1 MVLGWAVS
9 TLSFTLLMGWVR
21 FHVFGMRIRLL
32 TPAVLVAFYF
42 GTTLILDGKAT
53 VGVVVNV
60 FMSILTGSYA
70 LVLLGPEQ
78 QAIAQAQGAAA
89 KLYATIDRV
98 PTIDS
103 LSDEGLRLDEPS
115 SEGAHVKKETKKGQV
130 KLENVVFRYPSR
142 PDVPILK
149 GTLALC
155 SYHLLQFLIV
165 YRT

>member
-1 MVLGWAVS
+1 MVLGWAVF
-9 TLSFTLLMGWVR
+9 TLSCTLLMGWVR
-21 FHVFGMRIRLL
+21 CYVSVMMRIPLL

-115 SEGAHVKKETKKGQV
+115 SEGAHDEKETKKGQV
-130 KLENVVFRYPSR
+130 KLDNVVFRYPSR
-142 PDVPILK
+142 PDVPILN
-149 GTLALC
+149 GSLAPFHC
-155 SYHLLQFLIV
+155 IFCNS
-165 YRT
+165 

>member
-1 MVLGWAVS
+1 MLG
-9 TLSFTLLMGWVR
+9 
-21 FHVFGMRIRLL
+21 
-32 TPAVLVAFYF
+32 VLVAFYF

-115 SEGAHVKKETKKGQV
+115 SEGAHHAEKETKKGQV

-142 PDVPILK
+142 PHVPILK
-149 GTLALC
+149 GTLALKLSHPIFC
-155 SYHLLQFLIV
+155 DF
-165 YRT
+165 